1 MNAAAR
7 TVLATCIALVG
18 LSTMAPASAQA
29 VYSWKDD
36 KGVTHYSDAPPA
48 KGAAKKRELHAPAP
62 ATAPV
67 VAAKT
72 EAKADGKLD
81 EKAQAEANATAA
93 KAQAEK
99 LAAIR
104 AANCKTAQSNLAM
117 LQQTASPVGVD
128 ANGDGKIDSEYS
140 AEQRAAQTQSM
151 QAAVASN
158 CAQ

>member
-1 MNAAAR
+1 MTVATR
-7 TVLATCIALVG
+7 TLLATCIALVG
-18 LSTMAPASAQA
+18 LASMAPATAQA

-48 KGAAKKRELHAPAP
+48 KGTVTKREVHTPTP
-62 ATAPV
+62 TTTPV
-67 VAAKT
+67 VAAKV
-72 EAKADGKLD
+72 APKADGKPD
-81 EKAQAEANATAA
+81 EKTQAEANAAAA

-99 LAAIR
+99 MAAIR

-117 LQQTASPVGVD
+117 LQTAAPVGVD
-128 ANGDGKIDSEYS
+128 ENSDGKIDTEYS